1 MANKNTIVAQQV
13 IQTFREYK
21 EPEKSLKK
29 TYALYYHHIFSKY
42 TPIFM
47 LKIVKITDLTW
58 QTWNIKDITAHIS
71 I

>member
-1 MANKNTIVAQQV
+1 MAIKNTIVVQQV

-29 TYALYYHHIFSKY
+29 RMHYTISIFFQVY
-42 TPIFM
+42 PHFF
-47 LKIVKITDLTW
+47 VVENRNITDLPW
-58 QTWNIKDITAHIS
+58 HTWNIKGKTAHIS

>member
-1 MANKNTIVAQQV
+1 MAIKNTIVVQQV

-29 TYALYYHHIFSKY
+29 PMHYTITIFFLSIPRFY
-42 TPIFM
+42 
-47 LKIVKITDLTW
+47 VENRKITDLTW
-58 QTWNIKDITAHIS
+58 QAWNIKDITAHIS